1 MANTPKETFKYM
13 IRFAELHGIL
23 SELAGGSSKRFLGKL
38 IKNHFS
44 NKIPTW
50 NKAVQSAL
58 LTFYCYSFNSSQFL
72 VLRNIID
79 M

>member
-13 IRFAELHGIL
+13 IRFADMNSYIKLHGIL

-58 LTFYCYSFNSSQFL
+58 LTFYCYSFNSFA
-72 VLRNIID
+72 
-79 M
+79 

>member
-13 IRFAELHGIL
+13 IRFADL

-44 NKIPTW
+44 NKIPTL

-79 M
+79 T